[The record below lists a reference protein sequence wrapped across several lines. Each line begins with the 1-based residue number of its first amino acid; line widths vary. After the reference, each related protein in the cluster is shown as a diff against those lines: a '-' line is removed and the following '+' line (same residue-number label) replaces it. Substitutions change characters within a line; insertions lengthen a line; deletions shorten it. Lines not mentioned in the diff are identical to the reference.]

1 MAFLSCNKLKAIC
14 ETKKKYCQIVKQR
27 KATTFVEFNFYD
39 VIKININFYSHLE
52 RN

>member
-1 MAFLSCNKLKAIC
+1 MGFLSCNKLKAIC
-14 ETKKKYCQIVKQR
+14 ETKKKILSDR

-52 RN
+52 IN